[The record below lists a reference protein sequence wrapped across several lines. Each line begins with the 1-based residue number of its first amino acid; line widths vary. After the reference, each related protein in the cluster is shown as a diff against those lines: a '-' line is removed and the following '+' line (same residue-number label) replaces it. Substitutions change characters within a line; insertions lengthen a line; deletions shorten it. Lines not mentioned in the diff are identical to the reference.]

1 MMRQRN
7 NGVQVRLAARAVA
20 LLAVVGTMLA
30 LGACRARPRPDA
42 AGNQIGTGDVLS
54 GRLAPQYP
62 EQAFHFEGVES
73 SLLDFTLQSDEMNR
87 SAPAPTLIDPEGKP
101 VVLDGHRTTPEG
113 AATTRYEGVILKRT
127 GNYRLE
133 LASTDKTSD
142 SWYLF
147 QHRLRFPSIVDDRA
161 MLNAT
166 EATPVSFTAPYGATV
181 SVRIAP
187 VNRSNLAPD
196 IRGVKDPS
204 GGRALDPTATPQGVN
219 PPQMAPTTDGG
230 VLLMFVAP
238 RAGRYTVLAA
248 AKPGRE
254 GEASIN
260 VDVQSPSF
268 DRSIWHTGAD
278 PSAPMPGMPAA
289 PATAATSSPGQVH
302 PAQMPPAPPPP
313 APALVEAPPAGGF
326 PAPAPAPEW
335 SAPAPV
341 TSPVANR

>member
-1 MMRQRN
+1 MMRQSN
-7 NGVQVRLAARAVA
+7 VAGNVRLAA
-20 LLAVVGTMLA
+20 LLALVAGGLL

-42 AGNQIGTGDVLS
+42 AGNQIGTGDVIS
-54 GRLAPQYP
+54 GRLPPQYP
-62 EQAFHFEGVES
+62 VQAFHFEGVES
-73 SLLDFTLQSDEMNR
+73 SLLDFTLQSDELNR
-87 SAPAPTLIDPEGKP
+87 SAPAPRLIDPEGKA
-101 VVLDGHRTTPEG
+101 VTLAGHRVTPEG
-113 AATTRYEGVILKRT
+113 AATTRYDGVILSRT

-133 LASTDKTSD
+133 VESTDKTSD

-147 QHRLRFPSIVDDRA
+147 RHRLRFPSIVDDRA
-161 MLNAT
+161 MLNAS
-166 EATPVSFTAPYGATV
+166 EPTPVSFTAPYGATV
-181 SVRIAP
+181 SVRIVPA
-187 VNRSNLAPD
+187 NRSNLTPD

-204 GGRALDPTATPQGVN
+204 GGRALDPTTTPQGVN

-254 GEASIN
+254 GEASIH

-278 PSAPMPGMPAA
+278 PSAPLPGLSSAPVGSPAA
-289 PATAATSSPGQVH
+289 AAMP
-302 PAQMPPAPPPP
+302 PPAPPPSAP
-313 APALVEAPPAGGF
+313 APAVADAPPAGGF
-326 PAPAPAPEW
+326 PPPSPAPEW

-341 TSPVANR
+341 TKPVANR